1 MSIKKAIAADALAE
15 FFQQADVSTK
25 QETERHPFFFKK
37 VIVMRKK
44 NGQNS

>member
-1 MSIKKAIAADALAE
+1 MSIKKAITADAFAE
-15 FFQQADVSTK
+15 FEQQADVSTK
-25 QETERHPFFFKK
+25 QGIERHPFFFKK